1 MIVYDPHGWRSH
13 LFDVKGS
20 MVREIMFRVATCVTW
35 SVVVVAFSH
44 LVYPITMPSTVHSL
58 VGVALGLL
66 LVFRTN
72 ASYDRYWEG
81 RRLWGSIINET
92 RNLGRSARVLLKDEP
107 ELLNR
112 VIHWTIA
119 FPYATMNRL
128 RDQKGLGPIAAR
140 LPADEVAAVLASV
153 NTPHAVSVR
162 LSATLLE
169 ARDRGILSDYL
180 FAMLDQNVQLLIDY
194 LGGCE
199 RIRRTPLPFVYVV
212 HLRRALII
220 YCFTL
225 PFALIKEFGWITVLD
240 TLFVAYIFFGIE
252 EIGVEIEDPFGID
265 TNDLPLE
272 TFCETIDANLT
283 ELISGVPSDF
293 LSMNPHGGMHQKT

>member
-1 MIVYDPHGWRSH
+1 MIIYDPHGWRSH

-35 SVVVVAFSH
+35 AAVVVAFSRFV
-44 LVYPITMPSTVHSL
+44 LPINMPSTVHSL

-72 ASYDRYWEG
+72 SSYDRYWEG
-81 RRLWGSIINET
+81 RRLWGSITNET
-92 RNLGRSARVLLKDEP
+92 RNLGRSARVLLKDDP

-112 VIHWTIA
+112 VIAWTIA

-128 RDQKGLGPIAAR
+128 RDVKGLGPIAGR
-140 LPADEVAAVLASV
+140 LPAEEVKEVLASV
-153 NTPHAVSVR
+153 NVPLSVSVR
-162 LSATLLE
+162 ISATLRE
-169 ARDRGILSDYL
+169 ARDRGIVSDYL

-220 YCFTL
+220 YCFSL
-225 PFALIKEFGWITVLD
+225 PMALVKEFGWLAVLD

-252 EIGVEIEDPFGID
+252 EIGVEIEDPFGTD
-265 TNDLPLE
+265 SNDLPLE
-272 TFCETIDANLT
+272 TFSETIDATLT
-283 ELISGVPSDF
+283 ELVSGVPSGF
-293 LSMNPHGGMHQKT
+293 LSQDARGGTYQKF